1 MKNIRTF
8 NEFVNENLNEAK
20 VMSKK
25 AILKLL
31 KELVS
36 DGRHPD
42 DQAFDIADGIFY
54 SEEGLEA
61 GIRKH
66 FGVRDPQG
74 WLANKIS

>member
-54 SEEGLEA
+54 SEEGLED

>member
-31 KELVS
+31 RELS
-36 DGRHPD
+36 YEGRHSD
-42 DQAFDIADGIFY
+42 DEAFDIADGILY
-54 SEEGLEA
+54 DEEGLDA